1 MNYTEIKL
9 KARQRAEEMHN
20 EWLQEHFHG
29 MKVSEAEI
37 EEARFVEDPEQDYAG
52 DLKRKL
58 LLGELQPDEVEDS
71 LTFILYKTLQDKTY
85 DEWRNPELILRE
97 QSRAF
102 AVPQE
107 QGNTDRFSKHIEDF
121 LGDKKAT
128 KKKLQKNSLDA
139 YRDTFALFVDVMGDV
154 VLSELTYKDGTA
166 FRDQLMLVPTHRKKR
181 KEYKDKSVAELIAM
195 NIERSKCMSD
205 RTISEHL
212 MYLNAYLS
220 WVVTA
225 GVMRSNPFEKV
236 TIEVAKNPYTP
247 YTAEDLNTLFRSPL
261 FVPGSQYFKRW
272 ARRSNWWLVTLA
284 VFTGAR
290 ISELL
295 QLTTDDL
302 IEKDGV
308 LGFSMLDEEE
318 TKRLKSD
325 AARRFVPVHHQLK
338 VLGVE
343 EYVEQLGQG
352 LLLPAIPHGARKV
365 GENASKWYNERYRET
380 YLQGFKEQRKVFHS
394 FRHTFIQESLR
405 RNVDLLKLQAMV
417 GHEPEQMKATKS
429 YAGEQFNRF
438 DANTLAEQMELVQF
452 DGLRLEGLD
461 WKSIGKE

>member
-1 MNYTEIKL
+1 
-9 KARQRAEEMHN
+9 
-20 EWLQEHFHG
+20 
-29 MKVSEAEI
+29 
-37 EEARFVEDPEQDYAG
+37 
-52 DLKRKL
+52 
-58 LLGELQPDEVEDS
+58 
-71 LTFILYKTLQDKTY
+71 
-85 DEWRNPELILRE
+85 
-97 QSRAF
+97 
-102 AVPQE
+102 
-107 QGNTDRFSKHIEDF
+107 
-121 LGDKKAT
+121 
-128 KKKLQKNSLDA
+128 
-139 YRDTFALFVDVMGDV
+139 
-154 VLSELTYKDGTA
+154 
-166 FRDQLMLVPTHRKKR
+166 
-181 KEYKDKSVAELIAM
+181 
-195 NIERSKCMSD
+195 
-205 RTISEHL
+205 
-212 MYLNAYLS
+212 
-220 WVVTA
+220 
-225 GVMRSNPFEKV
+225 MRSNPFEKV